1 MPDRKENT
9 EPTPADENS
18 EDTKVAANEHKVS
31 EKLKDL
37 RPAIWGQRKKINQ
50 IQVTLREA
58 EEKMSMATTRQEKEQ
73 GETEKQKL
81 LARIA
86 AEQKALKELCAPL
99 HRTSVV
105 RAYFIR

>member
-1 MPDRKENT
+1 MPERKENM
-9 EPTPADENS
+9 EPTPADENL
-18 EDTKVAANEHKVS
+18 EDTKVPASEHKVS

-37 RPAIWGQRKKINQ
+37 RPAIWEQRKKINQ
-50 IQVTLREA
+50 IKVTLREA
-58 EEKMSMATTRQEKEQ
+58 EQKSSMAKTRQEKEQ
-73 GETEKQKL
+73 EETEKQKL